1 MNLFLQYIISDPL
14 LKSSQI
20 VYDFFTIDKDSEF
33 NNKKNSYDKNKKPSN
48 LLQMKSLSGFEKSI
62 VNPNCENYISK
73 IKFNS
78 DFMITLLNNV
88 SEKYDAICEAIKTIN
103 NNMKEISEIYDN
115 ISKNEFGLPKDIIN
129 AFKKL
134 DNHIKEWND
143 LLKHQSNLLTKT
155 RTYFKFF
162 KREFTSIRDYYQ
174 KVELFK
180 ANYYKGEEKLQTKKQ
195 SLFDKKETSISKWEI
210 KMDKNI
216 DQNRLKTDKEY
227 AFTKMLPK
235 ETENIYQSKLIY
247 GYYIYRIIIQFKMI
261 RGYMGKTLLEL
272 LNEYFNKQK
281 GLLETFNNGILD
293 NCSFFEEK
301 LANYKVYEEVN
312 SDVKAE

>member
-1 MNLFLQYIISDPL
+1 
-14 LKSSQI
+14 
-20 VYDFFTIDKDSEF
+20 
-33 NNKKNSYDKNKKPSN
+33 
-48 LLQMKSLSGFEKSI
+48 
-62 VNPNCENYISK
+62 
-73 IKFNS
+73 
-78 DFMITLLNNV
+78 
-88 SEKYDAICEAIKTIN
+88 
-103 NNMKEISEIYDN
+103 
-115 ISKNEFGLPKDIIN
+115 
-129 AFKKL
+129 
-134 DNHIKEWND
+134 
-143 LLKHQSNLLTKT
+143 
-155 RTYFKFF
+155 
-162 KREFTSIRDYYQ
+162 
-174 KVELFK
+174 
-180 ANYYKGEEKLQTKKQ
+180 
-195 SLFDKKETSISKWEI
+195 
-210 KMDKNI
+210 MDKNI